1 MEKKQIAYT
10 YHRGINSFI
19 VATQASAMPDSYGA
33 SQAFQCVVEV
43 GSRRLPTSTTHSRVS
58 HRRWRELLKSQDD
71 TSVIPLCYLLSPHS
85 PV

>member
-43 GSRRLPTSTTHSRVS
+43 GSRR
-58 HRRWRELLKSQDD
+58 WRELLKSQDD